1 MAHAIDEEQE
11 ITLKRLE
18 HAYLVA
24 FLQLIQIC
32 AVVFINTPTI
42 LNSSEIMMIEKV
54 QESLK
59 TLSIEFPDMIQVPS
73 LSSVALLGK
82 GESRR
87 LGSHLVIPIS
97 MEPLHEWIFL
107 SMLTSTIKLSWSG
120 AAEKTRP

>member
-1 MAHAIDEEQE
+1 
-11 ITLKRLE
+11 
-18 HAYLVA
+18 
-24 FLQLIQIC
+24 
-32 AVVFINTPTI
+32 
-42 LNSSEIMMIEKV
+42 MIENV

>member
-1 MAHAIDEEQE
+1 M
-11 ITLKRLE
+11 
-18 HAYLVA
+18 
-24 FLQLIQIC
+24 
-32 AVVFINTPTI
+32 
-42 LNSSEIMMIEKV
+42 
-54 QESLK
+54 K

-120 AAEKTRP
+120 AAENTRP